1 MVSRFL
7 IRSLETSGSPR
18 HWGNSQGWSGLK
30 YVVNWGFRMGLLKLV
45 ESDMG
50 FNFFC
55 LLTWQTRVRGSRWMD
70 EQGTEVKVTNRNGN
84 RNRRYY
90 KLEDQV
96 DSRGRQSGSPAV
108 AGSEVVL
115 ELCCVVRAVLSSLL
129 FQ

>member
-1 MVSRFL
+1 
-7 IRSLETSGSPR
+7 
-18 HWGNSQGWSGLK
+18 
-30 YVVNWGFRMGLLKLV
+30 
-45 ESDMG
+45 
-50 FNFFC
+50 
-55 LLTWQTRVRGSRWMD
+55 MD
-70 EQGTEVKVTNRNGN
+70 EQGTGVKVTNRNGNRN